1 LTETEI
7 SQRYLELRVQFE
19 KFTKRSLTE
28 KELVFIHWL
37 TEKGASVEEHKKE
50 EKKKKRTKIRK

>member
-1 LTETEI
+1 MTEVKI

-19 KFTKRSLTE
+19 KFTKRSLTD

-37 TEKGASVEEHKKE
+37 TEKGATVEEHNRE
-50 EKKKKRTKIRK
+50 EKKKRSRRRK

>member
-1 LTETEI
+1 LSETEI

-28 KELVFIHWL
+28 KELTFIHWL
-37 TEKGASVEEHKKE
+37 SEKNAKVEHKKFN
-50 EKKKKRTKIRK
+50 KKIKN

>member
-1 LTETEI
+1 MTQTEI

-28 KELVFIHWL
+28 KELVFIRWL
-37 TEKGASVEEHKKE
+37 TEKGANVEEHRPS
-50 EKKKKRTKIRK
+50 EKKKRLKRRK

>member
-1 LTETEI
+1 MTEVEI

-37 TEKGASVEEHKKE
+37 TEKGASVEEHKAE
-50 EKKKKRTKIRK
+50 EKYEKQ

>member
-1 LTETEI
+1 MTETEI

-28 KELVFIHWL
+28 KELVFIRWL
-37 TEKGASVEEHKKE
+37 TEKGANVEEHNRE
-50 EKKKKRTKIRK
+50 EKKKRSRRRK